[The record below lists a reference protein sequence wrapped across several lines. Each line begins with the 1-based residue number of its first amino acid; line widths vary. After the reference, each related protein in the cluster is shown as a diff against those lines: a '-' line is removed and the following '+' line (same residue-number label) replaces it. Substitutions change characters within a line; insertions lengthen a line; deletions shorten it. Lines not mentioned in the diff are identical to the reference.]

1 MQKQANVFVPV
12 DGRESY
18 AMYNV
23 RKANMGRTVN
33 RYATALMEAA
43 AIQSQA
49 NVYVLLDSSERVV
62 KNHVLEANT
71 VIIAQKIVHV
81 LDLILSALL

>member
-1 MQKQANVFVPV
+1 
-12 DGRESY
+12 
-18 AMYNV
+18 MYNV

-49 NVYVLLDSSERVV
+49 NVYVLLDSSERVYV
-62 KNHVLEANT
+62 FYITFRRFKGGDFFYCRN
-71 VIIAQKIVHV
+71 
-81 LDLILSALL
+81 LISY